1 MNSSPHSPDRAADE
15 RASVWAARL
24 DGSVLSA
31 TDQLALKAWLAES
44 PAHRALLS
52 QYCQFSADLE
62 LLLPVL
68 AETGAVELPQELAPK
83 RRSFNFKWAAALTLA
98 AAALVV
104 AGLWLARQHTQRES
118 IATAV
123 AQRQSLTLADGTR
136 AELNAQTS
144 LQIEIGP
151 VERRVR
157 LASGEAFFTVTKD
170 PARPFIVETPA
181 GSVRVTGTV
190 FNVRAETSA
199 ALEVLVVEGS
209 VQVRP
214 GEATAGHPV
223 APVMLTAGDQL
234 SAGTGGVAVQ
244 KLSPGALDDAVAWR
258 QGQIV
263 FNGTALSEVLVR
275 FARYHGRGITAA
287 PEVAHLRVGGRYSL
301 DDLDA
306 FLVALENTF
315 PVRATRGLSG
325 TILVGP
331 ADNSVAPLAEPGH
344 N

>member
-1 MNSSPHSPDRAADE
+1 MNSSPHSPDPAADE
-15 RASVWAARL
+15 RASFWAARL

-31 TDQLALKAWLAES
+31 DDQLALKTWLGQD
-44 PAHRALLS
+44 PAHRTLLS

-62 LLLPVL
+62 LLLPAL
-68 AETGAVELPQELAPK
+68 AGTGSVEWPQEVAPQ
-83 RRSFNFKWAAALTLA
+83 RRPWNFPWVAAGTLA
-98 AAALVV
+98 AAAVIV
-104 AGLWLARQHTQRES
+104 AGLWLAHPRTQRES
-118 IATAV
+118 LATAV
-123 AQRQSLTLADGTR
+123 AQRQTLTLADGTR

-144 LQIEIGP
+144 LQLEIGP
-151 VERRVR
+151 GERRVR

-181 GSVRVTGTV
+181 GSVRITGTV
-190 FNVRAETSA
+190 FNVRAETPA

-214 GEATAGHPV
+214 VEAGADRPV
-223 APVMLTAGDQL
+223 LLGAGDKF
-234 SAGTGGVAVQ
+234 SAGPGGGTVQ
-244 KLSPGALDDAVAWR
+244 ALPAGAIDDALAWR
-258 QGQIV
+258 RGQIV
-263 FNGTALSEVLVR
+263 FDGVPLRDALAR

-287 PEVAHLRVGGRYSL
+287 PAVADLRVGGRYSL

-306 FLVALENTF
+306 FLGALEAVW

-325 TILVGP
+325 TIQVGP
-331 ADNSVAPLAEPGH
+331 VPKPVAPPERGH